1 MASGT
6 RVPEASGRT
15 PEAGRAEPG
24 RKCIANEPR
33 RCRRHETVESQQGK
47 QYVRLGQRR
56 LPLHET
62 TTQALVSYTHRR
74 DQLCPHPK
82 TDSFFVSVRGTRLD
96 HSVVDA
102 VFRSLIRA
110 TGIDRT
116 AHRHLRAYDLRHSFA
131 VETLTAWYRSG
142 TDVGTRLPAL
152 STYMGH
158 VSPSSTY
165 WYLESAPELLSLAT
179 QRLEGPR

>member
-1 MASGT
+1 VWRS
-6 RVPEASGRT
+6 
-15 PEAGRAEPG
+15 
-24 RKCIANEPR
+24 KF
-33 RCRRHETVESQQGK
+33 GK
-47 QYVRLGQRR
+47 SRR
-56 LPLHET
+56 LPLHES

-74 DQLCPHPK
+74 DQLCPHPR
-82 TDSFFVSVRGTRLD
+82 TDSFFVSLRGTRLD

-102 VFRSLIRA
+102 VFQSLIQT

-116 AHRHLRAYDLRHSFA
+116 AHRHPRAHDLRHSFA